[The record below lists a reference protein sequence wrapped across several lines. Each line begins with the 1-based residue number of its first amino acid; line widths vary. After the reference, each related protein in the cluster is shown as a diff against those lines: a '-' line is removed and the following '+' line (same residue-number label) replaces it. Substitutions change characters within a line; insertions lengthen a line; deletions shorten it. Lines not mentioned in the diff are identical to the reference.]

1 MKRRAATAHL
11 KDEFNAKQGGMSKF
25 DTVLWPS
32 LHF

>member
-11 KDEFNAKQGGMSKF
+11 KDEFNAKQAGTSKF
-25 DTVLWPS
+25 YAVFWPS